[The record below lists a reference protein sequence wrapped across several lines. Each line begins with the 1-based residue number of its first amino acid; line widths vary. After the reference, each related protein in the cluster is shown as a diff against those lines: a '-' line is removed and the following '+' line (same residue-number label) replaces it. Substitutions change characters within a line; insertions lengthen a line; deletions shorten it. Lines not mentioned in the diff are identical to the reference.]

1 MNCPLRRSQRPV
13 LRLYVAEFA
22 RIKPVTSHSHCCGCG
37 FVRRVM
43 MVAGLVLIAGVVAV
57 TISFFGNTAE
67 DESTP
72 VQPAGGQ
79 AAAQPSAQA
88 SQETVPLDTKA
99 RTVAGKFIL
108 SAVTR
113 EDMAQAWKITDP
125 TSDIRRCGERP
136 CTYKEWLS
144 GNVPIQVFPASE
156 LDDATFN
163 IVESFPSSVVLEVAL
178 LPRDGSQLKGQFF
191 FVGLKKVGSG
201 KSARWLVTY
210 WAPRVIIPVPNTGE
224 ADTH

>member
-1 MNCPLRRSQRPV
+1 MAVSERFGSPR
-13 LRLYVAEFA
+13 
-22 RIKPVTSHSHCCGCG
+22 
-37 FVRRVM
+37 FVRRVT
-43 MVAGLVLIAGVVAV
+43 MVAALVLIAGIVVF
-57 TISFFGNTAE
+57 TIAFFGNTAE

-72 VQPAGGQ
+72 VRPAAGQ
-79 AAAQPSAQA
+79 AAAQPSAAGAQA
-88 SQETVPLDTKA
+88 NQRTVPLDTKA
-99 RTVAGKFIL
+99 TTVAGKFIL

-113 EDMAQAWKITDP
+113 ENMAQAWKLTDP
-125 TSDIRRCGERP
+125 TSEIRQCGERP

-144 GNVPIQVFPASE
+144 GDVPIQVFPASE
-156 LDDATFN
+156 LDDATFALN
-163 IVESFPSSVVLEVAL
+163 ESLPGSVVLEVAL

-191 FVGLKKVGSG
+191 FIGLKKVGSG